1 VEDIL
6 SSLVVVLV
14 CAVLV
19 GGIFLVLHNRQKR
32 KEAQLVQEAQ
42 SRGWQY
48 QRISED
54 RLSGY
59 RFSSVA
65 SGGIA
70 WTLEATRH
78 SSGASTAA
86 GSSDISSRTRWWS
99 EAATLPNRMVLIGPR
114 TAMGALPNMP
124 GGLGGMIVQAAL
136 RMMMGEDA
144 DQFPGLSEAQ
154 VGSETFR
161 ERYMVFAHDLNEAH
175 ALLASGVESALIEW
189 PAQQMVIK
197 LGKSGI
203 EISIPQQITDVA
215 EIERIIGLGARLVL
229 AWQSRT

>member
-1 VEDIL
+1 MEDIL

-86 GSSDISSRTRWWS
+86 GSSDISSRT
-99 EAATLPNRMVLIGPR
+99 LPNRMALIGPR

-215 EIERIIGLGARLVL
+215 ELERIIGLGARLVL

>member
-1 VEDIL
+1 VDDIL
-6 SSLVVVLV
+6 LNLIVIVL
-14 CAVLV
+14 CAVGV
-19 GGIFLVLHNRQKR
+19 GGILAFYYSRQAR
-32 KEAQLVQEAQ
+32 REAQLVQEAQ

-59 RFSSVA
+59 RFSGVA

-99 EAATLPNRMVLIGPR
+99 EAATLSDRMVLIGPR
-114 TAMGALPNMP
+114 TAMRALPNMP

-144 DQFPGLSEAQ
+144 DQFPGLSEAP
-154 VGSETFR
+154 VGTETFR
-161 ERYMVFAHDLNEAH
+161 ERYMVFAHDPNEAH

-189 PAQQMVIK
+189 PAQQMAIK